1 MINFLLADDHHI
13 IRSALKALIRD
24 MYSDS
29 NFDEAKDGEST
40 FQLIKRN
47 NYELVILDVNMPNTD
62 SFGLISNILS
72 YKPEMK
78 ILMFSMN
85 AEDLYAKRYLKMGAR
100 GYLKKDEAESEIQN
114 AIRTVLSNK
123 RYISQAMRNKLTE
136 EALGQK
142 STNPFDALSPREFE
156 VLRHLIKG
164 ESVSEIGQQL
174 SLHTSTIGTHKARIF
189 EKLGIRNVVDI
200 AILAKVN
207 EVELSQ

>member
-40 FQLIKRN
+40 FELIKRN

-72 YKPEMK
+72 YKPETK

-123 RYISQAMRNKLTE
+123 RYISQTMRNKLTE

>member
-1 MINFLLADDHHI
+1 MTKFLLADDHHI

-29 NFDEAKDGEST
+29 SFDEAIDGETT
-40 FQLIKRN
+40 FELIKKN
-47 NYELVILDVNMPNTD
+47 DYQLVILDVNMPNTD
-62 SFGLISNILS
+62 SFGLVNNILS
-72 YKPEMK
+72 YKPETK

-85 AEDLYAKRYLKMGAR
+85 AEDLYAKRYLKMGAM
-100 GYLKKDEAESEIQN
+100 GYLRKDEAEGEIQN
-114 AIRTVLSNK
+114 AIRTVLDNH

-142 STNPFDALSPREFE
+142 SANPFDALSPREFE

-189 EKLGIRNVVDI
+189 EKLGVRNVVDI
-200 AILAKVN
+200 TVLAKVN
-207 EVELSQ
+207 DVELSQ